1 MPEHKCCK
9 NWDGSSVSM
18 EPQATLDMVIQLHEK
33 EHIIVDTIITDD
45 DSAIKAKCKWSNADH
60 CANNNTQDIPMII
73 NRNGN
78 MTKRPDKG
86 GLPGHIPEPK
96 FLADPNHRKRT
107 LNTEMYRL
115 VNKKV
120 NDRHTFTRCDV
131 LRLST
136 NFAYMART
144 LTEDMTDEQLTTRAK
159 AVLEHHFDNHEH
171 CGDWCR
177 RKPQYVGPITKAEH
191 KAQKKK
197 FYRHKERDTK
207 LYTTLQQKL
216 ARFISI
222 DALREVCHD
231 MDTNVNESLN
241 NTIAWLAPKNKVY
254 SGTLSLSNRICIALC
269 ISSLGTM
276 VFFQRV
282 FDSFGINMT
291 TNVRHY
297 LELTSVRRAKRI
309 ARTKTAEGKKKRAR
323 KFHDKLIEHTLIAKK
338 ERKKRAATHKS
349 GIGLSLIHI

>member
-1 MPEHKCCK
+1 
-9 NWDGSSVSM
+9 
-18 EPQATLDMVIQLHEK
+18 
-33 EHIIVDTIITDD
+33 
-45 DSAIKAKCKWSNADH
+45 
-60 CANNNTQDIPMII
+60 
-73 NRNGN
+73 
-78 MTKRPDKG
+78 
-86 GLPGHIPEPK
+86 
-96 FLADPNHRKRT
+96 
-107 LNTEMYRL
+107 
-115 VNKKV
+115 
-120 NDRHTFTRCDV
+120 
-131 LRLST
+131 
-136 NFAYMART
+136 MART

-177 RKPQYVGPITKAEH
+177 RKPQYVGPFTKAEH

-349 GIGLSLIHI
+349 GIGMDGGYNSSDDSSEDDANNRKPKARAASKNGADTDARDMTKFCKRCEEYGHCRSSSRLCKHFVPRKARNQFQSRQGDATPQQIQQERKAQTERDADECDVLDALPFDDDDASSAFFSAEEYSASSGSDSNAGEEEGRTGILVFQ